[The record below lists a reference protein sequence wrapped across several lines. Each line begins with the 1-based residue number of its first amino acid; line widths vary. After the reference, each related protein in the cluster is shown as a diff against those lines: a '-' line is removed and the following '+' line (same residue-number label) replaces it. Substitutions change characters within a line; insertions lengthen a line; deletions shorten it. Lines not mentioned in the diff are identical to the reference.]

1 MTKFRLDGRAIA
13 RGVLVGIFAAAL
25 MAITQWTEAAVNWR
39 SAASRSVMKTGGA
52 GRVDFVLERV
62 EINGRSAGPA
72 PEKYIPSDAYPAEGT
87 RSNEYGNGAIGKI
100 NSPIGQG
107 QREPPPSQNNS
118 DVSSCSNPVSD
129 NPVVLATGE
138 KYKEEQDFAA
148 GGIYGISV
156 DRTYR
161 SINGSGAMFGPKWL
175 GNLEFRPL
183 RISYSGC
190 VNDPDWGCVATS
202 VTIEEPSGAVRIYR
216 RVAGT
221 FVYKVSATS
230 LGIFEHE
237 PYANWVLSE
246 GGRIYTYS
254 NAGYLQRITDL
265 GGRVLLSFSYST
277 QTPHQVIRI
286 TNTAGRYITINW
298 LNNRASTIADQGGNI
313 WTYAYNANGM
323 LSSVTS
329 PGSSPN
335 VRSYHYENAADN
347 KLLTGISINGQ
358 RYSTYSYYADK
369 KVQESGLT
377 GGEERDTFVYSGTQT
392 TVTSATGQATTYG
405 FTNLAGGLKVS
416 SVSRAAT
423 SSCPYAQA
431 QSFYDANGYL
441 DYTLDWAGNRTEYS
455 YDTSGRLLEVTT
467 AFGTS
472 NAHTR
477 RNVWLGDRLTETTL
491 LDANGSAYRKTA
503 HTYEY
508 DGRPASETITDLA
521 TGVQRQIVYSYSYHA
536 NGTMASATT
545 TLVKAGG
552 NEVSVRNYDNLGNK
566 VSSTNALGHSYS
578 WSAYNATGLP
588 GQVTDTNG
596 VITSF
601 THDSLGQLVGAT
613 RQLPSGNR
621 TTSYSY
627 NRNHQPIDV
636 SYPDG
641 SVSRMRYNAAM
652 RMDQAGN
659 AASEFVQYSFNVTG
673 NSMTTASGRRTP
685 GLSGSAPVGYVAGD
699 FSSTTQFDSLSRP
712 WKVYS
717 NNGQLTT
724 FGYDVNGNLTSRTD
738 SSGRVQSYLYDT
750 QNRLTQHVAADGGI
764 TVFTYN
770 TQGQLEYVDDPR
782 GLRTSY
788 SYNGFGD
795 LLVRTSPDTG
805 TASYSYDTVGRLS
818 TETKSNGAVISY
830 GWDALGRMTSRS
842 SNGQTETFTYDEG
855 SYGKGHLTRI
865 NDASGQTTFAY
876 DASGNLTS
884 QVATIAGASYTT
896 TWGYDAAGRLT
907 SMVYPSGFTVS
918 YGYDGYGRLSSA
930 ASNHSGTWS
939 TLLDSI
945 LYQPATDRRYAWRFG
960 NGLPRLITL
969 DTDARVSQL
978 DSLGAHKLS
987 YDYNNTDTIWRINDF
1002 VYGAQTT
1009 THTYDPVDR
1018 VTGSS
1023 SGVLNHN
1030 FAWDDVGNRTAQT
1043 AYGGYLSHV
1052 TASGSNRL
1060 SATSGATWRNFG
1072 YDAVGNLSSESRWD
1086 GNHSYGYDGFNRMN
1100 SANIKGTVSSYVS
1113 NGFNQRV
1120 MKTTTAGSTR
1130 FVYGPSGELLMETG
1144 AAGTTSYVWL
1154 GGELLGIVRS
1164 GQFFASH
1171 NDHLGRPEVLTNPA
1185 AQVVWR
1191 AANAAFDR
1199 QVMQDSVGGLNIG
1212 YPGQYR
1218 DAETGLWYNWNR
1230 YYDAQLGRYTQS
1242 DPIGLEGGINTY
1254 SYVGGNP
1261 LSNVDPMGLSF
1272 ASDVSD
1278 ATGGCSNNSFVDDVV
1293 NNFVD
1298 VQDSTSLL
1306 KGGTSLALGGQFA
1319 KQYGGLTFGG
1329 AAMGL
1334 VKEMR
1339 SGFTVTGIGSRT
1351 FLQAAVTSGATWAVN
1366 SVLIKGSFDAGVLA
1380 GSILRT
1386 AANRAAS
1393 SAACTCK
1400 K

>member
-1 MTKFRLDGRAIA
+1 MPMTAATFSLPDGTQKRYVQYGSGVYWPTGTSSDGTTWGAVTKSGGYISVVIDNRTFRF
-13 RGVLVGIFAAAL
+13 VTV
-25 MAITQWTEAAVNWR
+25 TT
-39 SAASRSVMKTGGA
+39 AASRLADVLENGQVLYTYNYATGGELASVVHRSGRSVMFSWSN
-52 GRVDFVLERV
+52 GRVSTVTDPD
-62 EINGRSAGPA
+62 GRIWS
-72 PEKYIPSDAYPAEGT
+72 
-87 RSNEYGNGAIGKI
+87 YGYNGA
-100 NSPIGQG
+100 
-107 QREPPPSQNNS
+107 
-118 DVSSCSNPVSD
+118 
-129 NPVVLATGE
+129 
-138 KYKEEQDFAA
+138 
-148 GGIYGISV
+148 
-156 DRTYR
+156 
-161 SINGSGAMFGPKWL
+161 
-175 GNLEFRPL
+175 
-183 RISYSGC
+183 
-190 VNDPDWGCVATS
+190 
-202 VTIEEPSGAVRIYR
+202 
-216 RVAGT
+216 
-221 FVYKVSATS
+221 
-230 LGIFEHE
+230 
-237 PYANWVLSE
+237 
-246 GGRIYTYS
+246 
-254 NAGYLQRITDL
+254 
-265 GGRVLLSFSYST
+265 
-277 QTPHQVIRI
+277 
-286 TNTAGRYITINW
+286 
-298 LNNRASTIADQGGNI
+298 
-313 WTYAYNANGM
+313 GM
-323 LSSVTS
+323 LSQVT
-329 PGSSPN
+329 PPAGTMGA
-335 VRSYHYENAADN
+335 RTYHYESSIDTS
-347 KLLTGISINGQ
+347 LLTGISIDGVRSTRYAFDATRRVVSSGTDNG
-358 RYSTYSYYADK
+358 
-369 KVQESGLT
+369 ENL
-377 GGEERDTFVYSGTQT
+377 DTFAYNGNQT
-392 TVTSATGQATTYG
+392 TVTDVLGQATSYT
-405 FTNLAGGLKVS
+405 FQTAGSFKRLTG
-416 SVSRAAT
+416 VSRAAT
-423 SSCPYAQA
+423 STCPASA
-431 QSFYDANGYL
+431 ANKVYDANGFL
-441 DYTLDWAGNRTEYS
+441 DYTLDWRGIRTDYS
-455 YDTSGRLLEVTT
+455 Y
-467 AFGTS
+467 
-472 NAHTR
+472 NA
-477 RNVWLGDRLTETTL
+477 NGQLTERISAATTGLAFRETYVWGAGSQLAEAYTWGGNGGAIRKTSYTYDAKWRVTGISVTDLRSGQVRNQTIAYTDHANNVLASRTLTINLGSTNAITIENYNALGYLTSIINAAGHTTTFSNHNGYGLPRTIISPNGIATTL
-491 LDANGSAYRKTA
+491 TYDARGN
-503 HTYEY
+503 
-508 DGRPASETITDLA
+508 
-521 TGVQRQIVYSYSYHA
+521 VQ
-536 NGTMASATT
+536 SATT
-545 TLVKAGG
+545 ALPGG
-552 NEVSVRNYDNLGNK
+552 SRAVNI
-566 VSSTNALGHSYS
+566 
-578 WSAYNATGLP
+578 AYNGWSNP
-588 GQVTDTNG
+588 
-596 VITSF
+596 ITVQSSGYGAKAYAYNSAGRLTSIGF
-601 THDSLGQLVGAT
+601 AGDAVSLGLNASS
-613 RQLPSGNR
+613 RIDS
-621 TTSYSY
+621 TSS
-627 NRNHQPIDV
+627 
-636 SYPDG
+636 
-641 SVSRMRYNAAM
+641 SRHVPQM
-652 RMDQAGN
+652 
-659 AASEFVQYSFNVTG
+659 
-673 NSMTTASGRRTP
+673 
-685 GLSGSAPVGYVAGD
+685 SGSAPVGAASGSFYASQVR
-699 FSSTTQFDSLSRP
+699 DSLGRVLQLP
-712 WKVYS
+712 G
-717 NNGQLTT
+717 NNGQLLSYE
-724 FGYDVNGNLTSRTD
+724 YDHNGNLTGQADAAGRLTSYAYDELDRVTSRTAPD
-738 SSGRVQSYLYDT
+738 GSQVSYTYD
-750 QNRLTQHVAADGGI
+750 ADGNLWKV
-764 TVFTYN
+764 T
-770 TQGQLEYVDDPR
+770 DPR
-782 GLRTSY
+782 GLVTEY
-788 SYNGFGD
+788 LYNGFGE
-795 LLVRTSPDTG
+795 VITRISPDTG
-805 TASYSYDTVGRLS
+805 TTTLGYDAGGRTASEARADGKVIAYAYDGLNRP
-818 TETKSNGAVISY
+818 
-830 GWDALGRMTSRS
+830 TSRTVD
-842 SNGQTETFTYDEG
+842 GVTEIFTYDEG

-1002 VYGAQTT
+1002 VYGGQTT
-1009 THTYDPVDR
+1009 THSYDPVDR

-1023 SGVLNHN
+1023 SGVLNHS